1 MASNIKGI
9 NFEIGGD
16 TKPLQKALK
25 DVTKGATETT
35 KELRQIDKA
44 LKFDP
49 GNVTLL
55 AQKQELLG
63 KQVNT
68 TKEKLETLRKAQEQV
83 DKQFEKGEIGADQ
96 YRAFQREVE
105 TTKGILGSY
114 ENKLESVTKQLNG
127 NASAVEENA
136 QTMKGLQAET
146 NNLLRADLLNDF
158 SDKIGQAS
166 EKLVELG
173 ESALEAFRTVDEG
186 MDTIVT
192 KTGASGKALEE
203 MQGIASDLATSIPT
217 DFSTAGAAV
226 GEVNTQFQLT
236 GEQLKNT
243 SSDLIKFSEING
255 TDVTN
260 STILSKK
267 AVEAYGLTVND
278 LSSVLDSTTYI
289 AQLTGVSVDDLMK
302 KAVDGAPQIK
312 SLGLS
317 FDEGANLI
325 ATFEKAGVD
334 SSAALSSLSKAAVNY
349 AKDGKT
355 LQQGLTE
362 TVSAIKNSTSET
374 EALTIASNVFGSKAA
389 PRMVDAINRGAFS
402 FENLAGIAEDAAGV
416 VGSTYEATLD
426 PIDNFTVAQNKTTE
440 SMADLGGII
449 AEVLAPILMT
459 LADILKVVADFFN
472 SMPGPIKQAVVIFG
486 LLVVAIG
493 AILPVILALVAAAK
507 AFETTVIAMISA
519 AAPIIGIAIAIA
531 AAIALLVAGIMWL
544 WDTNEGF
551 RNTVMAVWQAI
562 YDTIANIVQQVSD
575 FVMDV
580 FGVLVT
586 WWNENQE
593 LILQTADTVWNAIMT
608 VINVVMGI
616 IGPLLS
622 AAWSNIQIVITTVW
636 DIIKQVVMTAIN
648 YVLGIIKA
656 VMQVLNGDW
665 SGAWETIKSTLSS
678 TFDSMKS
685 IVSRVLSSISDI
697 VSNVWNGIKK
707 TISNAINGAKEA
719 VSTAIEAIKGFF
731 NFEFKWPRI
740 PLPRFK
746 ISGSTNPLDWL
757 KQGLPKIDIDF
768 FAKGGIMTKPTAFG
782 MSGNRMLVGGEAGN
796 EAILPLNKHYL
807 SQIGYAIAESSGL
820 SNGNIEM
827 LLTTLVSLTQS
838 LVDKDQTIVLNGR
851 NMAREMRGEM
861 AKELKKESELEQILE
876 GGMPW

>member
-25 DVTKGATETT
+25 EVTKGATETT

-105 TTKGILGSY
+105 TTKSVLGSY
-114 ENKLESVTKQLNG
+114 EDKLESVTKQLNG
-127 NASAVEENA
+127 NAAAVEDNA
-136 QTMKGLQAET
+136 QTMKGLQSET

-166 EKLVELG
+166 EKLIELG
-173 ESALEAFRTVDEG
+173 QNSLEAFRVVDEG

-192 KTGASGKALEE
+192 KTGASGVALEE

-217 DFSTAGAAV
+217 DFNTAGAAV
-226 GEVNTQFQLT
+226 GEVNTQFQLM
-236 GEQLKNT
+236 GEDLKQT
-243 SSDLIKFSEING
+243 SSELIKFSEING
-255 TDVTN
+255 TDVTD
-260 STILSKK
+260 STISAKK
-267 AVEAYGLTVND
+267 ALEAYELGVED
-278 LSSVLDSTTYI
+278 LGTVLDSTTYI
-289 AQLTGVSVDDLMK
+289 SQNTGVSVEELMK

-312 SLGLS
+312 ALGLS

-362 TVSAIKNSTSET
+362 TVSAIKSSTSET
-374 EALTIASNVFGSKAA
+374 EALSIASDVFGSKAA

-402 FENLAGIAEDAAGV
+402 FENLAGIAEDSAGIV
-416 VGSTYEATLD
+416 SSTYDATLD
-426 PIDNFTVAQNKTTE
+426 PIDNFTLAQNKTTE
-440 SMADLGGII
+440 AMAELGGII
-449 AEVLAPILMT
+449 SEVLAPIMMI
-459 LADILKVVADFFN
+459 LADILQVVANFF
-472 SMPGPIKQAVVIFG
+472 SMLPGPIKQAVVIFG
-486 LLVVAIG
+486 LLVVAVG
-493 AILPVILALVAAAK
+493 AILPVFLALQAAATL
-507 AFETTVIAMISA
+507 ANTTIVAMVTA
-519 AAPIIGIAIAIA
+519 AAPIVGTAIAIA

-544 WDTNEGF
+544 WNTNEGF
-551 RNTVMAVWQAI
+551 RNVVMIVWQVI

-575 FVMDV
+575 FVMQV

-586 WWNENQE
+586 WWNENQD
-593 LILQTADTVWNAIMT
+593 LILQTASTVWNNIMN
-608 VINVVMGI
+608 VINVVMSI

-622 AAWSNIQIVITTVW
+622 AAWSNIQIAITTVW
-636 DIIKQVVMTAIN
+636 EIIKQVVMTALN

-656 VMQVLNGDW
+656 VMQMINGDW
-665 SGAWETIKSTLSS
+665 RGAWETIKSTLSS
-678 TFDSMKS
+678 TFESMKS
-685 IVSRVLSSISDI
+685 IVSTVLSAISGV
-697 VSNVWNGIKK
+697 VSNTWNGIKS

-719 VSTAIEAIKGFF
+719 VSNAINAIKNLF
-731 NFEFKWPRI
+731 NFQVKWPHI
-740 PLPRFK
+740 PLPHFSV
-746 ISGSTNPLDWL
+746 SGSANPLDWI
-757 KQGLPKIDIDF
+757 KKGVPKISVDWY
-768 FAKGGIMTKPTAFG
+768 AKGGILTKPTAFG
-782 MSGNRMLVGGEAGN
+782 MNGNSIMAGGEAGR
-796 EAILPLNKHYL
+796 EAVLPLNKENL
-807 SQIGYAIAESSGL
+807 SQIGYAIAESSGMSNSNVESLL
-820 SNGNIEM
+820 SN
-827 LLTTLVSLTQS
+827 LVTLTQA
-838 LVDKDQTIVLNGR
+838 LLDKDQDVKIDGKSVVDRTYS
-851 NMAREMRGEM
+851 EMSRRM
-861 AKELKKESELEQILE
+861 TKESELEQILRGE
-876 GGMPW
+876 NPW